1 MISSI
6 HGLPGVGKNVYAT
19 YLAIKHYKKTNS
31 LFSRMFRRIKHYPT
45 YINNVYSSYPILLDK
60 KRKVFSRQVC
70 PDDLKN
76 QYSFLPNSLII
87 IDEIQSF
94 YDSDEYKKFPKEIA
108 VFNQFHRHF
117 GIQDI
122 YYISQ
127 HPSRVVKKL
136 RNVTCQFRKIRFFF
150 KFPIIPFGLM
160 YYTNYYEFD
169 DYGKWHHPSREMKT
183 YDCDNHFILFNV
195 KQVFNAYDSVY
206 LHTLND
212 EKPLLDKGCF
222 NCLELSPDEIQSI
235 FGDFIGRVVIDD
247 VNFTNGIKL
256 LHLCRLD
263 Y

>member
-19 YLAIKHYKKTNS
+19 YLAIKHYKRTNS
-31 LFSRMFRRIKHYPT
+31 LIARITRRIGHNPIW
-45 YINNVYSSYPILLDK
+45 INNVYTSYPILLDK
-60 KRKVFSRQVC
+60 KRKIYSRKVS

-76 QYSFLPNSLII
+76 QYSFLPNAIII

-136 RNVTCQFRKIRFFF
+136 RNVTCEFKKIRFFI
-150 KFPIIPFGLM
+150 KFPIIPYGLM

-169 DYGKWHHPSREMKT
+169 DYGKWHHPSREMKN
-183 YDCDNHFILFNV
+183 YDCDNHFLIFNV
-195 KQVFNAYDSVY
+195 KKVFKSYNSVY
-206 LHTLND
+206 LHTLNED
-212 EKPLLDKGCF
+212 KPLLQDGKYKK
-222 NCLELSPDEIQSI
+222 LDLTEEEIEKI
-235 FGDFIGRVVIDD
+235 FGNFIWNSR
-247 VNFTNGIKL
+247 
-256 LHLCRLD
+256 
-263 Y
+263 

>member
-31 LFSRMFRRIKHYPT
+31 FIQRTIRRIGHNPIW
-45 YINNVYSSYPILLDK
+45 INNVYTSYPVLLD
-60 KRKVFSRQVC
+60 RKHKVYSRQVC
-70 PDDLKN
+70 PDDLRN
-76 QYSFLPNSLII
+76 QYSFLPNALII

-150 KFPIIPFGLM
+150 KFPILPFGIM
-160 YYTNYYEFD
+160 YYTNYYEFE
-169 DYGKWHHPSREMKT
+169 DYGKWHHPSKEMKN
-183 YDCDNHFILFNV
+183 YDCDNHFLLFNV
-195 KQVFNAYDSVY
+195 KKVFKAYNSVY
-206 LHTLND
+206 LHSLND
-212 EKPLLDKGCF
+212 NRPLMNKPKYTSLD
-222 NCLELSPDEIQSI
+222 LSESEINSI
-235 FGDFIGRVVIDD
+235 FGGFIWSSRE
-247 VNFTNGIKL
+247 K
-256 LHLCRLD
+256 
-263 Y
+263 

>member
-19 YLAIKHYKKTNS
+19 YLAIKHYKRTNS
-31 LFSRMFRRIKHYPT
+31 LINRIKRRIGHNPIR
-45 YINNVYSSYPILLDK
+45 INNVYSSYPILLDK
-60 KRKVFSRQVC
+60 KRKIFSRKVG
-70 PDDLKN
+70 PDDLRN
-76 QYSFLPNSLII
+76 QYSFLPNAIII

-136 RNVTCQFRKIRFFF
+136 RNVTCEFKKIRFFI
-150 KFPIIPFGLM
+150 KFPLLPWGLM

-169 DYGKWHHPSREMKT
+169 DYGKWHHPSKEMKN
-183 YDCDNHFILFNV
+183 YDCDNHFVIFNV
-195 KQVFNAYDSVY
+195 KKVFKSYNSVY
-206 LHTLND
+206 LHVLND
-212 EKPLLDKGCF
+212 NKPIKGEEKFENLDLNEK
-222 NCLELSPDEIQSI
+222 EIEDI
-235 FGDFIGRVVIDD
+235 FGKFIWTSR
-247 VNFTNGIKL
+247 
-256 LHLCRLD
+256 
-263 Y
+263 

>member
-19 YLAIKHYKKTNS
+19 YLAIKHYKKTNNIVN
-31 LFSRMFRRIKHYPT
+31 RIKRKIGHNQIW
-45 YINNVYSSYPILLDK
+45 INNVYSSYPILLDK
-60 KRKVFSRQVC
+60 KRKIYSRKVS

-76 QYSFLPNSLII
+76 QYKFLPNCIII

-117 GIQDI
+117 GIRDI

-136 RNVTCQFRKIRFFF
+136 RNVTCEFKKIRFFI
-150 KFPIIPFGLM
+150 KIPILPYGIM

-183 YDCDNHFILFNV
+183 YDCDNHFVLFNA
-195 KQVFNAYDSVY
+195 KKIFKSYNSVY
-206 LHTLND
+206 LHSLND
-212 EKPLLDKGCF
+212 DKPIINEGKFKKLDL
-222 NCLELSPDEIQSI
+222 NEEEIEGI
-235 FGDFIGRVVIDD
+235 FGNYIWSSR
-247 VNFTNGIKL
+247 
-256 LHLCRLD
+256 
-263 Y
+263 

>member
-19 YLAIKHYKKTNS
+19 YLAIKHYKRTNN
-31 LFSRMFRRIKHYPT
+31 LIARGTRRMNHEPVW
-45 YINNVYSSYPILLDK
+45 INNVYSSYPILLDK
-60 KRKVFSRQVC
+60 KRKVYSRQVK
-70 PDDLKN
+70 PDDLRN
-76 QYSFLPNSLII
+76 QYSFLPGAIII

-150 KFPIIPFGLM
+150 KFPFLPWGLM
-160 YYTNYYEFD
+160 YYTNYYEFE
-169 DYGKWHHPSREMKT
+169 DYGKWHHPSREMKN
-183 YDCDNHFILFNV
+183 YDCDNHFLIFNV
-195 KQVFNAYDSVY
+195 KKIFKSYNSIY
-206 LHTLND
+206 LHSLND
-212 EKPLLDKGCF
+212 DKPLINTPKYKSTDLT
-222 NCLELSPDEIQSI
+222 ESEINSI
-235 FGDFIGRVVIDD
+235 FGGYIWTSRD
-247 VNFTNGIKL
+247 KQ
-256 LHLCRLD
+256 
-263 Y
+263 

>member
-19 YLAIKHYKKTNS
+19 YLALKHYKRTNS
-31 LFSRMFRRIKHYPT
+31 LIARGIRRIHHEPVW
-45 YINNVYSSYPILLDK
+45 INNVYSSYPILLDK
-60 KRKVFSRQVC
+60 KKNVYSRQVN
-70 PDDLKN
+70 PDDLRN
-76 QYSFLPNSLII
+76 QYSFLPGALII

-150 KFPIIPFGLM
+150 KFPIVPWGIM
-160 YYTNYYEFD
+160 YYTNYYEFE
-169 DYGKWHHPSREMKT
+169 DYGKWHHPSREMKN
-183 YDCDNHFILFNV
+183 YDVDNHFVLFNV
-195 KQVFNAYDSVY
+195 KKVFKSYNSVY
-206 LHTLND
+206 LHSLND
-212 EKPLLDKGCF
+212 DKPLINNPKYKSVDLT
-222 NCLELSPDEIQSI
+222 ESEINRI
-235 FGDFIGRVVIDD
+235 FGGFIWSSRD
-247 VNFTNGIKL
+247 KS
-256 LHLCRLD
+256 
-263 Y
+263 

>member
-19 YLAIKHYKKTNS
+19 YLAIKHYKRTNS
-31 LFSRMFRRIKHYPT
+31 LIARGIRRIHHEPVW
-45 YINNVYSSYPILLDK
+45 INNVYSSYPILLDK
-60 KRKVFSRQVC
+60 KRKVYSRQVN
-70 PDDLKN
+70 PDDLRN
-76 QYSFLPNSLII
+76 QYSFLPGALII

-150 KFPIIPFGLM
+150 KFPIVPWGIM
-160 YYTNYYEFD
+160 YYTNYYEFE
-169 DYGKWHHPSREMKT
+169 DYGKWHHPSKEMKN
-183 YDCDNHFILFNV
+183 YDVDNHFVLFNV
-195 KQVFNAYDSVY
+195 KKVFKSYNSIY
-206 LHTLND
+206 LHSLND
-212 EKPLLDKGCF
+212 DKPLINTPKYKSVDLT
-222 NCLELSPDEIQSI
+222 ESEINDI
-235 FGDFIGRVVIDD
+235 FGGYIWSSRD
-247 VNFTNGIKL
+247 
-256 LHLCRLD
+256 
-263 Y
+263 

>member
-1 MISSI
+1 MITSI
-6 HGLPGVGKNVYAT
+6 HGLPGVGKNILAT
-19 YLAIKHYKKTNS
+19 HIAIKAYKKNNT
-31 LFSRMFRRIKHYPT
+31 LLHRIIRRINHDSE
-45 YINNVYSSYPILLDK
+45 IWVNNVYTSYPILLDR
-60 KRKVFSRQVC
+60 RKNVFSRKVS

-76 QYSFLPNSLII
+76 QYSFIPNATII

-136 RNVTCQFRKIRFFF
+136 RNVTSQFRKVRFFI
-150 KFPIIPFGLM
+150 KFPFLPFGLM

-183 YDCDNHFILFNV
+183 YDCDNHFLFFNV
-195 KQVFNAYDSVY
+195 SRVFKSYNSVY
-206 LHTLND
+206 LHSLND
-212 EKPLLDKGCF
+212 NKPLLDSGTF
-222 NCLELSPDEIQSI
+222 TSTNLSELEIESI
-235 FGDFIGRVVIDD
+235 FGGFIWSSRE
-247 VNFTNGIKL
+247 
-256 LHLCRLD
+256 R
-263 Y
+263 

>member
-19 YLAIKHYKKTNS
+19 YIAIKHYRKTNS
-31 LFSRMFRRIKHYPT
+31 LIARGIRRIHHEPVW
-45 YINNVYSSYPILLDK
+45 INNVYSSYPILLDR
-60 KRKVFSRQVC
+60 KRKVFSRQVN
-70 PDDLKN
+70 PDDLRN
-76 QYSFLPNSLII
+76 QYSFLPNCIII

-150 KFPIIPFGLM
+150 KFPIVPWGLM
-160 YYTNYYEFD
+160 YYTNYYEFE
-169 DYGKWHHPSREMKT
+169 DYGKWHHPSKEMKN
-183 YDCDNHFILFNV
+183 YDCDNHFLIFNV
-195 KQVFNAYDSVY
+195 KKVFKSYNSVY
-206 LHTLND
+206 LHSLND
-212 EKPLLDKGCF
+212 DKPLINTPKYKSTDLT
-222 NCLELSPDEIQSI
+222 EREINDI
-235 FGDFIGRVVIDD
+235 FGGYIWSSRDK
-247 VNFTNGIKL
+247 N
-256 LHLCRLD
+256 
-263 Y
+263 